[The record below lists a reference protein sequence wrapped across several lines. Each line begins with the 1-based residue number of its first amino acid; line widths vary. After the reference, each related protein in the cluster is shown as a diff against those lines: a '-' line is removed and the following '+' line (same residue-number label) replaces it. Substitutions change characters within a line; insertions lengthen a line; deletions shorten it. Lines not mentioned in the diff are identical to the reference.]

1 MSTHSAVTTAPLT
14 ISRRPTLLWAA
25 RLALLAGLFPPPP
38 TSLEKRVRRALL
50 LLLTV
55 ASSGGALAWLALSRD
70 SDLAWPLAIAIA
82 GALIASA
89 VPWHDL
95 PSDAFAMVGI
105 AAAAWVAWFVWLT
118 GGPYSAQQALAF
130 IPVLVCAL
138 GASQRVASPL
148 GLAVAAT
155 AGLPLIYGNATAQG
169 VREDLTLVAILG
181 AFAIGGPFLL
191 REARAAIELQ
201 QTASKR
207 SEYYAVVAHELR
219 NPLIGIRAM
228 AKILVRQL
236 PESRRVEYIAALEA
250 ESSAALALLDG
261 LTDIASIESGR
272 LRLALRPVELT
283 GVVREVTNALRSGG
297 HAISVTGDEQPLIVA
312 GDERRIGQV
321 LRNLVSNAVKYSPD
335 GAPIELSVTT
345 DRHAAIVRVHDAGP
359 GVPVSERDQLFQKF
373 TRLSTAGATRGSG
386 LGLYISSM
394 IVRDHHGELWAE
406 WPADGGSVFG
416 FSVPLA
422 PGG

>member
-1 MSTHSAVTTAPLT
+1 M
-14 ISRRPTLLWAA
+14 
-25 RLALLAGLFPPPP
+25 
-38 TSLEKRVRRALL
+38 
-50 LLLTV
+50 
-55 ASSGGALAWLALSRD
+55 
-70 SDLAWPLAIAIA
+70 
-82 GALIASA
+82 
-89 VPWHDL
+89 PWHDL
-95 PSDAFAMVGI
+95 RSDAFVVVGV

-118 GGPYSAQQALAF
+118 GGPSSAQQALAL

-138 GASQRVASPL
+138 GASQRVGLPL
-148 GLAVAAT
+148 ALGAAAT
-155 AGLPLIYGNATAQG
+155 AGLPLVYGTATAQG

-207 SEYYAVVAHELR
+207 SEYYSVVAHELR
-219 NPLIGIRAM
+219 NPLVGIRSM
-228 AKILVRQL
+228 AKVLVRPL
-236 PESRRVEYIAALEA
+236 PESQRAQYVAALEA
-250 ESSAALALLDG
+250 ESTAALALLDS

-272 LRLALRPVELT
+272 LRLALRPLDLT
-283 GVVREVTNALRSGG
+283 GVVREVTSALRSGE
-297 HAISVTGDEQPLIVA
+297 HAISVTGDEQPVVVA
-312 GDERRIGQV
+312 GDDRRLGQV
-321 LRNLVSNAVKYSPD
+321 LRNLVTNAAKYSPD
-335 GAPIELSVTT
+335 GAPIEVSVTCG
-345 DRHAAIVRVHDAGP
+345 RNAAAIVRVRDAGP
-359 GVPVSERDQLFQKF
+359 GVPVAERGQLFQKF

-406 WPADGGSVFG
+406 WPTEGGSVFG